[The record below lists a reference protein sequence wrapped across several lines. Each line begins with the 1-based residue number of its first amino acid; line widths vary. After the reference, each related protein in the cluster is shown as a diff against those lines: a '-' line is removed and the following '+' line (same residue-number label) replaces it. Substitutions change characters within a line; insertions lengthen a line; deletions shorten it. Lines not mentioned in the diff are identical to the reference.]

1 MKNKKGILITLII
14 MLVVILILV
23 FCKGCKRDGDLETPS
38 SNNIDNV
45 EVNPYVMEFETEK
58 YEGRVLESETK
69 EYITVFLETK
79 LFEGKE
85 KVEITYDSEK
95 YILDRA
101 NPIVGNLLPED
112 VEGAQNRKVFHVELE
127 PITNYSIDFIK
138 KNPQSVATKADVEL
152 R

>member
-1 MKNKKGILITLII
+1 MKNKKEILITLII
-14 MLVVILILV
+14 MLTVILILV
-23 FCKGCKRDGDLETPS
+23 FCKSCERDMELDNS
-38 SNNIDNV
+38 NSNNIDNV

-69 EYITVFLETK
+69 EYITLFIETK
-79 LFEGKE
+79 LFEEKE
-85 KVEITYDSEK
+85 KIEITYDSEK

-101 NPIVGNLLPED
+101 NPIVGNLLPES
-112 VEGAQNRKVFHVELE
+112 VEGAQNRKYFHVELE

-138 KNPQSVATKADVEL
+138 KNPQSEPMKADVEL